1 MVCKRSADYVLI
13 SVHGYVKINTI
24 RGLFYTD
31 GARDASGTVEK

>member
-24 RGLFYTD
+24 RGFFILMT
-31 GARDASGTVEK
+31 RDAFDTVEK